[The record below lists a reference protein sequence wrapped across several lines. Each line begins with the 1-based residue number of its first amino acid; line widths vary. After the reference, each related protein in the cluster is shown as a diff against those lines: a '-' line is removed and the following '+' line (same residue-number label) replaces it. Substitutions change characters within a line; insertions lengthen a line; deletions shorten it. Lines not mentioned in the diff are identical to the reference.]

1 MKKNKLVLNLITAIL
16 VIIVFYAVFFLF
28 LSNFIRREYYQYKY
42 NVAYDYII
50 DNPDELLQDFLMYS
64 NSQGFFIGKEDK
76 KIEFMPVEDAYN
88 KELLNTRLKDL
99 NYDVQ
104 NNRLYVGDGQQEFYV
119 YINPNIIKDITKL
132 LDLFAIV
139 TLILFLLIV
148 FIIYFYVHYKVVIPL
163 SKISKY
169 IRGVEDLESKSEVPI
184 LNSDDEIKEILERIL
199 DLEKTLKVEIF
210 NRNEMLKSI
219 SHEFRTPLSHITT
232 ILWLYENQSSDYA
245 DFSYA
250 KDEINK
256 VIKDNKELIDK
267 ILDSLNVN
275 STKIKEYVYVK
286 NIIEKQIELLNVYV
300 YDKNVIIN
308 VDDFKIKSN
317 PVSINL
323 IINNILSNVC
333 KYSKSYIKI
342 YQKNNAIIF
351 VNDFEK
357 KDHEKGVGKTIIKTL
372 VDSEGFEIST
382 EIKDDIY
389 SITLSF

>member
-1 MKKNKLVLNLITAIL
+1 MKKNKIVLNLITAIL
-16 VIIVFYAVFFLF
+16 IIIVFYAIFFLF

-42 NVAYDYII
+42 NVAYDYVI
-50 DNPDELLQDFLMYS
+50 DNPDKLLYDFLSYS
-64 NSQGFFIGKEDK
+64 TSQGFFIGQEDQQ
-76 KIEFMPVEDAYN
+76 IEFKPIEDAYN
-88 KELLNTRLKDL
+88 KELLNTKLKDL
-99 NYDVQ
+99 KYDVQ
-104 NNRLYVGDGQQEFYV
+104 NNSLYIGDGQNDFYI
-119 YINPNIIKDITKL
+119 YINPNIIKDISKL

-169 IRGVEDLESKSEVPI
+169 IRGVEHLGEKNEVPI

-232 ILWLYENQSSDYA
+232 ILWLYENKSNDYA
-245 DFSYA
+245 NFAYA

-256 VIKDNKELIDK
+256 VIEDNKELIDK
-267 ILDSLNVN
+267 ILESLDVN
-275 STKIKEYVYVK
+275 STKIKENISIK
-286 NIIEKQIELLNVYV
+286 KIIENQINLLNVYV
-300 YDKNVIIN
+300 YDKKVVIDI
-308 VDDFKIKSN
+308 DDFIIRAN

-323 IINNILSNVC
+323 IFNNILSNAC

-342 YQKNNAIIF
+342 YQQKNTLIF
-351 VNDFEK
+351 INDFEK
-357 KDHEKGVGKTIIKTL
+357 EDNDSGVGKTIIKTL
-372 VDSEGFEIST
+372 ADSEKFNIT
-382 EIKDDIY
+382 TDIKDNVY
-389 SITLSF
+389 TLKLTF